1 MKGLPWSSSGW
12 DFTFQMQDV
21 RVPSLLG
28 ELGSHISR
36 GQKAKTEQRQY
47 CNKFNK
53 NFENGPH
60 PKKKKSLKEKR
71 NEVLTHA
78 TTWTNLGNVMLRE
91 KSCHQRLYILWF
103 RLCRMSGIGQC
114 RWPVARSWGKG
125 GIEEGPLMGFCWG
138 WWSCLTMI
146 VARVVRLWIYTKPL
160 NCTLLT
166 RGTISYVS
174 YMSIRLFFKNKIN
187 FGQPQ
192 GFTAQSEKGHHQ
204 RGLCGCDTAN
214 VLCRLW
220 LYPHQSTVGIWEN
233 VPGRDGVAAAASQ
246 TCTKPKS
253 RRPLSPRGLYS
264 GSTAALTHL
273 KGDQTHG
280 RALESVWVAPEY
292 ETGLSVLSYWIS
304 PSSPGASMQ
313 VQSLGQED
321 PLEKEMATHS
331 SILAWTI
338 PWTEE
343 PD

>member
-1 MKGLPWSSSGW
+1 MDKPWKRYVKRKVLSSKAVYFMIPFMSNVRNRPV
-12 DFTFQMQDV
+12 QMTGCCW
-21 RVPSLLG
+21 G
-28 ELGSHISR
+28 E
-36 GQKAKTEQRQY
+36 
-47 CNKFNK
+47 
-53 NFENGPH
+53 
-60 PKKKKSLKEKR
+60 
-71 NEVLTHA
+71 
-78 TTWTNLGNVMLRE
+78 
-91 KSCHQRLYILWF
+91 
-103 RLCRMSGIGQC
+103 
-114 RWPVARSWGKG
+114 G
-125 GIEEGPLMGFCWG
+125 GIEEGPLMGFCCG

-146 VARVVRLWIYTKPL
+146 VARAVRLWIYTKPL

-192 GFTAQSEKGHHQ
+192 GFTAQSEKGRHQ
-204 RGLCGCDTAN
+204 SGLCGCDTAN

-253 RRPLSPRGLYS
+253 RWPLSP
-264 GSTAALTHL
+264 
-273 KGDQTHG
+273 
-280 RALESVWVAPEY
+280 LERRSDTRTSLGKCWVAPEY
-292 ETGLSVLSYWIS
+292 ETGLSVLLYWIS
-304 PSSPGASMQ
+304 PSSTGASMQ